1 MAFKLKGILNKNVAP
16 ALKKNNADI
25 KKMQKLDDEIAK
37 ARKLGN
43 KGVVQ
48 VLVDKKSKLED
59 AIMGTNR
66 PDPTFE
72 GTDEFRKKKDIPKSE
87 LKSKGVLRKN
97 GNDKGSEQGTKKG
110 DYTGYGIPDFL
121 YNADGKKFNT
131 ANVDEGN
138 LSKIKVEKDT
148 NRKYVVIQDKS
159 VVGDAGGRLYLS
171 TPK

>member
-59 AIMGTNR
+59 IIMGTTKPPADR

-97 GNDKGSEQGTKKG
+97 DNDKQPPVQPGELKDSEVYQGESLVERINDLEIRIENINEKYSNYDRPLTAKEKNAVQLLKG
-110 DYTGYGIPDFL
+110 KL
-121 YNADGKKFNT
+121 ADLK
-131 ANVDEGN
+131 
-138 LSKIKVEKDT
+138 SR
-148 NRKYVVIQDKS
+148 RK
-159 VVGDAGGRLYLS
+159 
-171 TPK
+171 